1 MKKIRH
7 TGNKIPRLIVY
18 IDDNL
23 CESEVLT

>member
-1 MKKIRH
+1 MKKIFPG
-7 TGNKIPRLIVY
+7 GNKSARWNVY